1 MAQSLLAL
9 LGGPKAVTREPGDLF
24 RWPIITV
31 EDEAAVLEVLRA
43 GTMSGTDV
51 TEQFER
57 EFAAWA
63 GTRFALAYPNG
74 TEALRGAVWACG
86 LGAGDEMI
94 CPAMTYWASATCAL
108 TLGAGVH
115 FADCL
120 PDTLCIDPADVE
132 RRIGPRTRILMVVHY
147 AGYPCEMDEIVGIAR
162 RRGLDVVEDVSH
174 AQGSLYKGRKV
185 GTFGRCAAMSMMSG
199 KGFAVGEGGMLLTD
213 DSDVYERAIAYG
225 HYERTGG
232 ATRWSA
238 ARAQVTSE
246 ELKPFAGIPIGG
258 YKHRINQMCSAL
270 GRTQLVHYDA
280 RIARI
285 QDAMNRF
292 WDLLDGVPGIR
303 AHRVP
308 AGSGST
314 MGPWYFPRGLYR
326 PAELGGLPVGRFC
339 EAVRAEGVPDCSPGA
354 NAPLHTHPVF
364 HQADIFRQGKPTAV
378 AFGQRDVRQAAGSLP
393 VTEAVPHAV
402 FGVPWFKRDAPALIA
417 EYADAFRK
425 VAEHADELPP

>member
-1 MAQSLLAL
+1 MADSLLAL
-9 LGGPKAVTREPGDLF
+9 LGGPKAVVHEPGDVF
-24 RWPIITV
+24 RWPIITA

-94 CPAMTYWASATCAL
+94 CPGMTYWASATCAL

-132 RRIGPRTRILMVVHY
+132 HRIGPRTRILMVVHY
-147 AGYPCEMDEIVGIAR
+147 AGYPCEMDRIMEIAQ

-174 AQGSLYKGRKV
+174 AQGSFYKGRKV

-213 DSDVYERAIAYG
+213 DRDVYERAIAYG

-238 ARAQVTSE
+238 ARGQITSA

-258 YKHRINQMCSAL
+258 YKHRLNQMCSAL

-285 QDAMNRF
+285 QGAMNRF

-326 PAELGGLPVGRFC
+326 SAELGGLPIERFC
-339 EAVRAEGVPDCSPGA
+339 KAVRAEGVPDCTPGA
-354 NAPLHTHPVF
+354 NAPLHTHAVF
-364 HQADIFRQGKPTAV
+364 HQADIFRQGKPTAL

-393 VTEAVPHAV
+393 VTEAVPQTV
-402 FGVPWFKRDAPALIA
+402 FGVPWFKHDAPALIA

-425 VAEHADELPP
+425 VAEHGDELPP